1 MNAQLRPLVEAL
13 AGALAGL
20 GLWLLLI
27 TQLWKRSVGGGRTR
41 SARAGIA
48 APTRRPDTRPGEVER
63 VRRRPEL
70 LWPVAGGGLVGL
82 VLGVAAGVPV
92 LAVVGFGV
100 GALMQDMRREPK
112 VAELNELG
120 EAAATWGE
128 TVRQELDAGQPL
140 RAAVLASCQLPPT
153 ALAEPLRRLRVCL
166 DREPLPVALADFR
179 AAVPHQLI
187 GEIVT
192 VLSLTYQR
200 GAGDLA
206 RLMADQVESTRHR
219 VAVLRDLHAARARYR
234 RSMALILGMFAA
246 SVVVVLALWPV
257 MLAPYR
263 TAWGQAIVVLLAGC
277 LGLAMRALLRMSRP
291 GLVPDFFRDEP

>member
-1 MNAQLRPLVEAL
+1 VNAQLRLLVEAL

-20 GLWLLLI
+20 GLWLLL
-27 TQLWKRSVGGGRTR
+27 TTLRRGRSVGGGRTP
-41 SARAGIA
+41 SARDGIGA
-48 APTRRPDTRPGEVER
+48 SARRSDARPGR
-63 VRRRPEL
+63 AGLVRRRPEL
-70 LWPVAGGGLVGL
+70 LWPMAGGGLVGL
-82 VLGVAAGVPV
+82 VLGVAVGVPV
-92 LAVVGFGV
+92 LAVVGCGV
-100 GALMQDMRREPK
+100 GALVHDMRKEPT
-112 VAELNELG
+112 VDELNELG

-128 TVRQELDAGQPL
+128 TVRQELEAGQPL
-140 RAAVLASCQLPPT
+140 RAAVLASCQLPPV
-153 ALAEPLRRLRVCL
+153 ALAEPLRRLRVRL
-166 DREPLPVALADFR
+166 DREPLPEALAGFR
-179 AAVPHQLI
+179 AAVPHPLI

-246 SVVVVLALWPV
+246 SVVGVLALWPV

-277 LGLAMRALLRMSRP
+277 VGLAMRALLRMSRP
-291 GLVPDFFRDEP
+291 GMVPDFFRDAP